1 MLNKKILTL
10 LLATSVALFAES
22 PFVKGENKM
31 VKLQA
36 IKSVDSVYL
45 GSFLA
50 QGHLPANKTYRIDAP
65 VEGVVEKLGA
75 SLYQNIQKR
84 KVLAIIK
91 SPKILEL
98 EAIYINL
105 LIEKEYNK
113 NEVARLEPL
122 YKAAVVAKK
131 QFLKA
136 KNTLK
141 KYETQVEFYYS
152 LLQEWGLSKKQV
164 DTITRTKQ
172 PIPEIRIYSPID
184 GKVADL
190 NIFPKMYLQRGEHMM
205 TIVSKEGTHLEIAL
219 PKEIVGKLHVNSE
232 LIIGNEPF
240 EVESIAAEVDMRTQ
254 TIAVHLVPKGT
265 YHILPNEKRNI
276 RLYWPRKAL
285 RVASSAVINYA
296 EKASLFVK
304 EDGGYRLHTITPLS
318 RDAKSVYFIS
328 KDIDG
333 SEEVVVRGAI
343 SLKGALQGMQN
354 D

>member
-1 MLNKKILTL
+1 MLNKKILIL
-10 LLATSVALFAES
+10 VLATSVALFAENT
-22 PFVKGENKM
+22 FIKGENKM
-31 VKLQA
+31 VKLQG

-50 QGHLPANKTYRIDAP
+50 QGHLPADKIYRIDAP

-75 SLYQNIQKR
+75 GLYENIKKR
-84 KVLAIIK
+84 KIVAVIK

-98 EAIYINL
+98 EATYINL
-105 LIEKEYNK
+105 LIEQEYNK

-141 KYETQVEFYYS
+141 KYETQVDFYYS
-152 LLQEWGLSKKQV
+152 LLQEWGLNKKQV

-172 PIPEIRIYSPID
+172 PIPRIHIYAPID

-205 TIVSKEGTHLEIAL
+205 TIVSKEGTHLEVAL
-219 PKEIVGKLHVNSE
+219 PKEIVSKLNGSSE

-240 EVESIAAEVDMRTQ
+240 EVESIAAEVDTRTQ
-254 TIAVHLVPKGT
+254 TVAVHLVPKGT
-265 YHILPNEKRNI
+265 YKILPNEKRNI

-285 RVASSAVINYA
+285 RIASSAVINYA
-296 EKASLFVK
+296 DKASLFVK
-304 EDGGYRLHTITPLS
+304 EDGGYRLYPITQLG
-318 RDAKSVYFIS
+318 RDAKNVYFIS
-328 KDIDG
+328 TEIDG
-333 SEEVVVRGAI
+333 SEQVVVRGAI
-343 SLKGALQGMQN
+343 SLKGALEGMQ
-354 D
+354 DD